1 MAKLWRG
8 TFILCVLGIVLM
20 KPSPIIMLG
29 KERCSLLPTL
39 GWSESHVV
47 CCLFD
52 WRPSPDNGEMAMCRC
67 YAVTLWYHH
76 LTKSSSTTS
85 SATSSALQSQGDP
98 SLDSRDDTTS
108 RHDGLMGRVY
118 LLTPPTR
125 LKLRPALRWNIYG
138 TTGLKMKT
146 VNVHTWLLHLWRFVN
161 PDELD

>member
-1 MAKLWRG
+1 MKRYVS
-8 TFILCVLGIVLM
+8 FVLGIVLM
-20 KPSPIIMLG
+20 KLSPIIMLG
-29 KERCSLLPTL
+29 KERCSLLLTL

-67 YAVTLWYHH
+67 YAVTLRYHH

-108 RHDGLMGRVY
+108 RHDGFMGQVC
-118 LLTPPTR
+118 LLTPRRRPVSSFDQHYAEIFMELLVLKWKR
-125 LKLRPALRWNIYG
+125 LMGKRKRNY
-138 TTGLKMKT
+138 
-146 VNVHTWLLHLWRFVN
+146 
-161 PDELD
+161 